1 MLPTLLRP
9 CASAHLCQ
17 ASDVPYHPPKNIRNR
32 GTNPIRAPLP
42 GAQPLHLRTPP
53 QPQLLPNAAERAATG
68 ADLAFPRTIRSDL
81 PALHPPAPA
90 RPRAIATLA
99 ATEYA
104 PHQTVRP
111 HVHPHPNR
119 TRSMRMV
126 PATVVAT
133 LHHRRTPKTNAAD
146 RELSRSTPAPR
157 NPDRS
162 RPVLTY
168 RPQSLSSRDRSRP
181 VRYHTTAVAG
191 PTLAAV
197 ARVPLR
203 GTGAHPLANQRSAG
217 YLFDRYTHQH
227 EAYPPQ
233 PA

>member
-42 GAQPLHLRTPP
+42 GAQHLHLRTPP

-168 RPQSLSSRDRSRP
+168 RPQSPRTLPCDRSR
-181 VRYHTTAVAG
+181 RSHSRRSRRSATSG
-191 PTLAAV
+191 H
-197 ARVPLR
+197 R

-217 YLFDRYTHQH
+217 YLSDRYTHQH